1 MEIFYTNKQI
11 FWSNNSNDY
20 LEKSVYDTYLNDWTA
35 IDNNKSINW
44 DSHYRANFY
53 ASDNFAATYFK
64 VVKDN
69 FNYYFFVVDISFD
82 SNKGKQFFLE
92 LDFYYTY
99 TVNFIETLKANN
111 PLIYFKRKHA
121 NRVSLTPHGLY
132 YVSVLNQHQYLLN
145 IPDELMS
152 FKNSLVSS
160 KYYWAKP
167 PINQFITFRDVIHNN
182 DVTVKPTGIP
192 DTQNVL
198 YYEQTMRYFY
208 LKIIKPRSEPAFNVG
223 TSKGV
228 NNANT
233 MYYVPI
239 FWGAKSGPNSIADI
253 NRIPADFVIGLVS
266 SPIPPSEFGIGGKI
280 NELYA
285 NETDAASI
293 WHWIESYALTP
304 LMNTN
309 VSITYSDSNL
319 RGPNRYFEDIDFSA
333 PYNIDNFKNEIA
345 LYLEPFSYYTINN
358 LGKYSL
364 NNLLNYVTNLK
375 DDEGLKTIIKYNIST
390 DIFLYL
396 PHSGLLANQP
406 SSTFLVKTDE
416 DLPYNSNVYTSYLNN
431 NINSINTGIALAK
444 EQRDII
450 EKNNTDTGALKAF
463 WGFASAAVGGVLLN
477 ATGGVFGGGL
487 VLKGGSDITGA
498 FGERY
503 ATLRQANFDLK
514 SKIETTKA
522 NIADARNRPDKMLD
536 TYGAGIGSLN
546 QLSGI
551 ITKWELPDNLKKVVF
566 SSYYFNGYVTNTFY
580 NFNEYNNRINFNYFE
595 IGDAYQFAQA
605 YLKYPKRILQSIAN
619 QCEKGLRL
627 WKTSSFDYTGKLDNK
642 EVNL

>member
-1 MEIFYTNKQI
+1 MEIFYSNKQI

-20 LEKSVYDTYLNDWTA
+20 LEKSVYDTYLNDWIQ

-53 ASDNFAATYFK
+53 ASDSFSATYFK

-69 FNYYFFVVDISFD
+69 FNYYFFVADISFD

-99 TVNFIETLKANN
+99 TVNFIETLKTNN

-121 NRVSLTPHGLY
+121 NRFNLKNNVEWVDVKT
-132 YVSVLNQHQYLLN
+132 QHQYLLN
-145 IPDELMS
+145 IPDELMDLKNNVIS
-152 FKNSLVSS
+152 TNYYRAVPTVYRYIAFKDVLTGNAVEF
-160 KYYWAKP
+160 KP
-167 PINQFITFRDVIHNN
+167 AYP
-182 DVTVKPTGIP
+182 P
-192 DTQNVL
+192 DTENIL
-198 YYEQTMRYFY
+198 YYEKTSRYFY
-208 LKIIKPRSEPAFNVG
+208 LKIIKPRLEPAFQIPG
-223 TSKGV
+223 GELH
-228 NNANT
+228 NANT
-233 MYYVPI
+233 VYYVPI
-239 FWGAKSGPNSIADI
+239 FWGAKSGPNSIVDV
-253 NRIPADFVIGLVS
+253 NKIPADYVIGLVS
-266 SPIPPSEFGIGGKI
+266 SPIAPPEFVYGGKI
-280 NELYA
+280 SQLYA
-285 NETDAASI
+285 NETSNSSVWAG
-293 WHWIESYALTP
+293 IESYVLTP
-304 LMNTN
+304 LINTQVEIN
-309 VSITYSDSNL
+309 YMEIGSYTVH
-319 RGPNRYFEDIDFSA
+319 RYFDGINFKT
-333 PYNIDNFKNEIA
+333 PYNIDNFNSEIA
-345 LYLEPFSYYTINN
+345 LHLEPFSYYTIGN

-364 NNLLNYVTNLK
+364 NYLLNNITDIAN
-375 DDEGLKTIIKYNIST
+375 DDSLRTVITYNIST

-406 SSTFLVKTDE
+406 SSTFFVKTDE

-450 EKNNTDTGALKAF
+450 STNNTDTGGSKAF

-503 ATLRQANFDLK
+503 ATVRQANFDLK

-546 QLSGI
+546 QFSGI

-580 NFNEYNNRINFNYFE
+580 NFNEYNNRISFNYFE

-605 YLKYPKRILQSIAN
+605 YLKYPKRILQSIAK

-627 WKTSSFDYTGKLDNK
+627 WKTISFDYTGKLDNR